1 MSRQVVNQFT
11 MEAATGRAIPV
22 YRGQVIRIRQVG
34 KGQCLD
40 FNAFN
45 LYDYKESF
53 HCGRTRTCHGL
64 NPGEGSHLWSG
75 PPRERPMLTVIKDT
89 VGANDVNFPR
99 CSAFLFETQFGFDG
113 EVPHSNCQD
122 ILAEAIREYG
132 LTPDDVHDSFNGF
145 MHTGA
150 YESELYIARQLAMPG
165 DYMELLVHF
174 DILAVPACCGADL
187 MPTSNYALKGLE
199 VTVFEG
205 DELDHKRLLSS
216 NEVYSRTPESFR
228 QPVIKSDRELHR
240 DPSYEPEWPWLDQ
253 VRAVHSREIDLEER
267 QTGMLD
273 FLRQDPFFASL
284 TDGEIIRYAFWDWY
298 LNEYVEERRLKG
310 DKS

>member
-1 MSRQVVNQFT
+1 MSRQIIEQFT

-22 YRGQVIRIRQVG
+22 RRGQVLRIRQVG

-75 PPRERPMLTVIKDT
+75 PPRERPMFTLLEDT

-99 CSAFLFETQFGFDG
+99 CSAYLYETQFGFDG
-113 EVPHSNCQD
+113 AVPHSNCQD

-145 MHTGA
+145 MNTGTQG
-150 YESELYIARQLAMPG
+150 SELYIERQLAMPG
-165 DYMELLVHF
+165 DYLELLAHI
-174 DILAVPACCGADL
+174 DTLAVPACCGADL

-199 VTVFEG
+199 VTLFEG
-205 DELDHKRLLSS
+205 SELDQKRLLSA
-216 NEVYSRTPESFR
+216 NEVYSRTPEQFK
-228 QPVIKSDRELHR
+228 QPVIKSDRELYR
-240 DPSYEPEWPWLDQ
+240 DPSYEPDWPWREQ
-253 VRAVHSREIDLEER
+253 VRACHSRRIVLDER
-267 QTGMLD
+267 LSGMLD
-273 FLRQDPFFASL
+273 FLRQDPFFAPF
-284 TDGEIIRYAFWDWY
+284 TDGEILRYAFFDWY
-298 LNEYVEERRLKG
+298 LNEWVEQRRLES
-310 DKS
+310 DDR